1 MTRSQKLMMKKKIQL
16 RRSQSGAALVEG
28 ALLFPVMVLFLV
40 YLTYFNNIHKVEM
53 STMAEA
59 RRQAWD
65 LASHGCVAG
74 ANGGTT
80 STTDS
85 TSSNSSNAKGGQ
97 TGTVMKGVVG
107 YAKGTATGRADE
119 GGFPTKITYRPIVHD
134 VYVPCNENVNASA
147 SMFAQMYDLAVSMG
161 RGIL

>member
-1 MTRSQKLMMKKKIQL
+1 MTRSRKLMMRKIHN
-16 RRSQSGAALVEG
+16 RRSQRGAALVEG

-74 ANGGTT
+74 ANGGQ
-80 STTDS
+80 STTTDA

-97 TGTVMKGVVG
+97 TGSVMKGVVG
-107 YAKGTATGRADE
+107 YAKGTSTGNANE
-119 GGFPTKITYRPIVHD
+119 GGYPTKITYRPIVHD
-134 VYVPCNENVNASA
+134 VYVACNENVNASDDMFTQMYNLGS
-147 SMFAQMYDLAVSMG
+147 SMFTS
-161 RGIL
+161 IL